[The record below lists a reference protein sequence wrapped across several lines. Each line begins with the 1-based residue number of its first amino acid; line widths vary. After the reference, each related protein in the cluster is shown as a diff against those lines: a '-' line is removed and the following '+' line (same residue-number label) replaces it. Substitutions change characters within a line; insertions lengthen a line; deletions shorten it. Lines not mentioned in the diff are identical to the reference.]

1 MNISVKSTCFFVKT
15 LNIMITIL
23 PLHIQRPYVIA
34 LSNLCLYQP
43 CWWCLLGRVSSH
55 VRHYSNCFVAVISF
69 KLAFGWFWKHSELV
83 KFWNIFAVG
92 LQSYIVFLNFSIPTV
107 HCSNG
112 RASNQG
118 C

>member
-43 CWWCLLGRVSSH
+43 C
-55 VRHYSNCFVAVISF
+55 
-69 KLAFGWFWKHSELV
+69 
-83 KFWNIFAVG
+83 
-92 LQSYIVFLNFSIPTV
+92 
-107 HCSNG
+107 
-112 RASNQG
+112 
-118 C
+118 